1 MTFDYLLHKIPE
13 IKSINLL
20 GIEAQQ
26 LMVPEERRPYLA
38 VDNFIH
44 RNPRYSAVMMLL
56 YPKGNETSLLLIE
69 RSNGGGV
76 HAGQVGFPGGK
87 YELEDQSLEITALR
101 ETDEEVGIGA
111 DQIEVLKAFT
121 RVYIPPS
128 NFIVQPYLGIM
139 TTTPRVQL
147 SENEVASV
155 IEMPLRTLLD
165 DTIIKEVGLQT
176 SYAEFVDV
184 PAYVFNDFTI
194 WGATAMMLS
203 ELKET
208 IKQVFDKNI

>member
-1 MTFDYLLHKIPE
+1 MTFDSLLHKIPE
-13 IKSINLL
+13 IKSVNLL
-20 GIEAQQ
+20 GMEAQQ
-26 LMVPEERRPYLA
+26 LMVPAERRPYLLVEDF
-38 VDNFIH
+38 VD

-56 YPKGNETSLLLIE
+56 YPKDNDTSLLLIE

-87 YELEDQSLEITALR
+87 YEQEDQTLEVTALR
-101 ETDEEVGIGA
+101 ETGEEVGI
-111 DQIEVLKAFT
+111 DVEEIEVLKAFT
-121 RVYIPPS
+121 QVYIPPS

-139 TTTPRVQL
+139 DSTPNLYL
-147 SENEVASV
+147 SEHEVASV
-155 IEMPLRTLLD
+155 IEMPLSTLLD
-165 DTIIKEVGLQT
+165 DNIVKEVGLQT
-176 SYAEFVDV
+176 SYANYINV

-208 IKQVFDKNI
+208 LKEVFK